1 MEQTLRNRASVPT
14 FVLVSVACLVALLG
28 SFALSLSGVV
38 PGSISTARADVI
50 DEYEEPPPPVPEPRP
65 EPNPGGSDKP
75 SPSVDSGSGSD
86 SGSSYDYGSA
96 YSAPT
101 GGESSGKKGKG
112 KPDRKEAEPA
122 QRAPAAVAV
131 RLDPPSGDSSFLS
144 AALGGMGWLLPSL
157 MLIVLLTAVIAK
169 RFDRPEV
176 EAPRVPRARK

>member
-1 MEQTLRNRASVPT
+1 M
-14 FVLVSVACLVALLG
+14 
-28 SFALSLSGVV
+28 V
-38 PGSISTARADVI
+38 PGSISNARADVI

-101 GGESSGKKGKG
+101 GGESSGKKDKG
-112 KPDRKEAEPA
+112 KADRKQADPA
-122 QRAPAAVAV
+122 PRAPAAVAV
-131 RLDPPSGDSSFLS
+131 SLDPPSGDSSFLS

-157 MLIVLLTAVIAK
+157 MLLVLLATVIAK
-169 RFDRPEV
+169 RYDQPKAK
-176 EAPRVPRARK
+176 APRVPRAGQ